1 MLREIRRILPPMPP
15 DLPTPLAKDLAA
27 RIEAEPKGPG
37 IGHVVTNI
45 AGGSA
50 ERLYETMYCARG
62 QLGNFIKLHR
72 LHKNQLLSDRTRCRS
87 PTRYGSCCALPPT
100 GFC

>member
-1 MLREIRRILPPMPP
+1 MKGMLKRHPFWCGANSRKCERRV
-15 DLPTPLAKDLAA
+15 AA